1 MSEAR
6 IIRLPGAD
14 LRIAE
19 RGSGPTTIFLHGF
32 GGDLHTWDRLWPLLP
47 AGTNYIR
54 YDLRG
59 FGQSVARDNTS
70 FDHADDLAD
79 LMDAMQ
85 IDRCDIVGLS
95 MGGSVALNF
104 ALTRPDRVRSLSLL
118 SPGLTA
124 WDWSDEWRALWRPIS
139 EAARAGDLSR
149 ARELWLA
156 HPLFATTRASD
167 AEDALRDE
175 IARFSGDQWVE
186 DHQAPALPDVERL
199 HELDVPVL
207 LLTGAQDLADFQ
219 LVAELIEACAP
230 HVTRHDASDAGHLI
244 HLEALHWCRNMLS
257 AFWRRGTA

>member
-1 MSEAR
+1 MSEAQ
-6 IIRLPGAD
+6 IIRLPSAD
-14 LRIAE
+14 LRIAV
-19 RGSGPTTIFLHGF
+19 RDSGPATIFLHGF

-47 AGTNYIR
+47 AGRNYIR

-59 FGQSVARDNTS
+59 FGQSVAHDITS
-70 FDHADDLAD
+70 FDHGDDLAD

-124 WDWSDEWRALWRPIS
+124 WEWSDEWRALWRPIA
-139 EAARAGDLSR
+139 EAASAGDILR

-167 AEDALRDE
+167 AKDTLRDE
-175 IARFSGDQWVE
+175 IARFSGNQWVE
-186 DHQAPALPDVERL
+186 NHQAPALPDVERL
-199 HELDVPVL
+199 HQLEVPVL
-207 LLTGAQDLADFQ
+207 LLTGAQDLADFR
-219 LVAELIEACAP
+219 LVAELIESCAP
-230 HVTRHDASDAGHLI
+230 HVTRHDVSDSGHLI
-244 HLEALHWCRNMLS
+244 HLEAPEWCRNMLS

>member
-1 MSEAR
+1 MSEAQVM
-6 IIRLPGAD
+6 RLPGAD
-14 LRIAE
+14 LRIAVCD
-19 RGSGPTTIFLHGF
+19 SGPTTIFLHGF
-32 GGDLHTWDRLWPLLP
+32 GGDLSTWDRLWPLLP
-47 AGTNYIR
+47 AGRRYIR

-59 FGQSVARDNTS
+59 FGQSVARDNAS

-85 IDRCDIVGLS
+85 IDRCDIAGLS

-124 WDWSDEWRALWRPIS
+124 WDWSEEWRALWRPIA
-139 EAARAGDLSR
+139 EAARAGYMSR

-167 AEDALRDE
+167 AEGMLHDE

-186 DHQAPALPDVERL
+186 DHQGPALPDVERL
-199 HELDVPVL
+199 HQLEVPVL
-207 LLTGAQDLADFQ
+207 LLTGAQDMADFR
-219 LVAELIEACAP
+219 LVAELIEACTQN
-230 HVTRHDASDAGHLI
+230 VTRHDVSDAGHLI
-244 HLEALHWCRNMLS
+244 HLEAPDWCRNMLS
-257 AFWRRGTA
+257 EFWRGAAA